1 MIAVRAP
8 LRVSLGGG
16 GTDLPSFFCE
26 EEGFVVSAAIDKH
39 VWLLVSTGFQDRYR
53 LKHLEW
59 EEVQS
64 AAQVEHPILRAALTH
79 HWNGAPLELASAA
92 DVPAGTGLGSSPA

>member
-1 MIAVRAP
+1 M
-8 LRVSLGGG
+8 
-16 GTDLPSFFCE
+16 
-26 EEGFVVSAAIDKH
+26 
-39 VWLLVSTGFQDRYR
+39 STGFQDRYR

-64 AAQVEHPILRAALTH
+64 AAQVEYPILRAALTH

-92 DVPAGTGLGSSPA
+92 DAPAGTGLGSSPA